1 MKKWRLILLTAF
13 VFYCP
18 PTFGQLTD
26 SLYLVK
32 SITSRV
38 FGKNREIIISL
49 PAEYYTQ
56 PRRKFPVAYVF
67 DAQSEALFH
76 FTRALMRYLGGTNS
90 LDPMI
95 VVGIKTH
102 NRHFEFTPQNQT
114 ADPYGY
120 NPQAKFWRNIKLGG
134 ADTLLSS
141 LETEIFPFVEK
152 NYRTLPVRLGLGH
165 SLGGTFVTYCMSQ
178 NKSIFTAI
186 FAISPNYAYDQ
197 EQLVNRVNKYLEQK
211 DRLPTFF
218 YLARGKKSE
227 LLFNEGIEK
236 VVATINTRKPVGLS
250 FRYDV
255 LDIDNHGNTLLEG
268 FDKGLQAYHQS
279 IYSRAAT
286 IINYYTNL
294 SQKAGY
300 KLDAEQINQLAYDYF
315 MFGEGY
321 QEAIPLLAWAIQ
333 LYPAN
338 ANLYDSMSEAQENV
352 GNRKEARHYTQQAL
366 TKLEAQKSKM
376 PAKDYEGEKKY
387 YFERLS
393 KLQN

>member
-1 MKKWRLILLTAF
+1 MKKWRLVLLTAF
-13 VFYCP
+13 VLYCQHS
-18 PTFGQLTD
+18 FGQPTD
-26 SLYLVK
+26 SLSLAK
-32 SITSRV
+32 SINSRV
-38 FGKNREIIISL
+38 FGKTRDITISL
-49 PAEYYTQ
+49 PAEYYAQ
-56 PRRKFPVAYVF
+56 PQRRFPVAYVF

-95 VVGIKTH
+95 VVGIKTQ
-102 NRHFEFTPQNQT
+102 NRQFEFTPQNQT

-152 NYRTLPVRLGLGH
+152 NYRTLPLRLGLGH
-165 SLGGTFVTYCMSQ
+165 SLGGTFVTYCLTQ
-178 NKSIFTAI
+178 NKSVFDVILAV
-186 FAISPNYAYDQ
+186 SPNYAYDQ
-197 EQLVNRVNKYLEQK
+197 EQLVNRVNKYVEQK
-211 DRLPTFF
+211 NRFPTFF

-227 LLFNEGIEK
+227 LLFNDGIEK
-236 VVATINTRKPVGLS
+236 VVAAINNRKPAGLS

-268 FDKGLQAYHQS
+268 FEKGLQAYHQS
-279 IYSRAAT
+279 IYSRATT
-286 IINYYTNL
+286 IIDYYTNL
-294 SQKAGY
+294 TQKAGY
-300 KLDAEQINQLAYDYF
+300 KLDAEKINQLAYDYF

-321 QEAIPLLAWAIQ
+321 KEAIPLLAWAIQ

-352 GNRKEARHYTQQAL
+352 GNRKEARHYTLQAL
-366 TKLEAQKSKM
+366 TKLAALKSKM
-376 PAKDYEGEKKY
+376 PAKDYEGAKKY
-387 YFERLS
+387 YLERLS